1 MIYGLL
7 YRLDIKIGK
16 RVFQLIG
23 EVVIIEEIN
32 IINKKIRIEIYRD
45 LIDQFVDMFE
55 DLIGFKIIDIE
66 RVRISGNGL
75 DLFNILIDF
84 MKKFN
89 VVIIYN
95 GDVVDVFYLLDNVKN
110 LEVFDGVVRFIC
122 FLVNLFLVDG
132 FVIVDLIEEDV
143 VLDMIDVV
151 NKIVFVG
158 YD

>member
-1 MIYGLL
+1 
-7 YRLDIKIGK
+7 
-16 RVFQLIG
+16 
-23 EVVIIEEIN
+23 
-32 IINKKIRIEIYRD
+32 
-45 LIDQFVDMFE
+45 MFE

-84 MKKFN
+84 IKKFN

>member
-1 MIYGLL
+1 
-7 YRLDIKIGK
+7 
-16 RVFQLIG
+16 
-23 EVVIIEEIN
+23 
-32 IINKKIRIEIYRD
+32 
-45 LIDQFVDMFE
+45 MFE

-84 MKKFN
+84 IKKFN

-132 FVIVDLIEEDV
+132 FVIVNLIEEDV